1 MAHWPRQLRRTLGFT
16 AALFSLLLV
25 QNAFGIPFRQANAN
39 LSPRTLY
46 HRLDSLA
53 GAVFT
58 ESTHIVGNLQT
69 LYKLHQLALESSQPE
84 TLSVTIFPAARSS
97 FGSQTILCSFP
108 IVPAPKRTD
117 YRCPLSGRG

>member
-46 HRLDSLA
+46 RRLDSLA

-84 TLSVTIFPAARSS
+84 TPSVTIFTGSRSRFAS
-97 FGSQTILCSFP
+97 RSLVCLFP
-108 IVPAPKRTD
+108 VVPAPRRTE
-117 YRCPLSGRG
+117 YRCPLYHRG